1 MKRTDN
7 NSNRQ
12 ELANETRHSG
22 SPFATLDF
30 FIKSG
35 FLAVMLTLLPVAGLV
50 TLWELKLT
58 TPLVMISWLMA
69 TLLWT
74 FYVLLKLSKKVV
86 E

>member
-1 MKRTDN
+1 MV
-7 NSNRQ
+7 
-12 ELANETRHSG
+12 
-22 SPFATLDF
+22 LDF
-30 FIKSG
+30 FIKSS
-35 FLAVMLTLLPVAGLV
+35 FLAVVLTLLPVAGLV
-50 TLWELKLT
+50 ALWELKIT

>member
-1 MKRTDN
+1 MKRN
-7 NSNRQ
+7 NDSNNKQ
-12 ELANETRHSG
+12 ELINENRPAG
-22 SPFATLDF
+22 SPFAVLDF
-30 FIKSG
+30 FIKSS
-35 FLAVMLTLLPVAGLV
+35 FLAVVLTLLPVAGLV
-50 TLWELKLT
+50 ALWELKIT